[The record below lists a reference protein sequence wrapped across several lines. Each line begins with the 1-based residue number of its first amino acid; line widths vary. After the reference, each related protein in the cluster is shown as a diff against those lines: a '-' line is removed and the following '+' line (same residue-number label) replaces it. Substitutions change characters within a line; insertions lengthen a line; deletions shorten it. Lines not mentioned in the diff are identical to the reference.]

1 MDQLRI
7 LAVDISG
14 LFRTHWE
21 INQGKEDSAAF
32 NGTMAAVARARDG
45 FDRVAICCDAGKSF
59 RRLIWPEYKANRT
72 DPGAAYREQL
82 RRAVEQLAA
91 DGCAVFRAPPLMQYQ
106 NPETGEALHAEAD
119 DVIGSLCAW
128 AKETG
133 HFVRILSADK
143 DLLQLVGQ
151 HVDQVTF
158 KGTVMD
164 PLAVAEKLGV
174 LPREIPDYLALCGDS
189 SDNFK
194 PFEGIG
200 PKGALALLKKYQSAL
215 GVFVPANLATVHEIA
230 NKTVVDQLRAEGA
243 RERAERCLQVAT
255 IKRDLDID
263 FSPLLAE
270 PVFRRGEAASKVAFP
285 PRAPQ
290 LASVPQPV
298 EPEEAKPHAVPAPAE
313 HAVAVRPPE
322 RIAAPAALIKRPDT
336 GISRLDP
343 YALEPQTPQEAW
355 ALAQTLHASQMYRQQ
370 FMNAESILAVLL
382 RGRSLGI
389 PTIVALESAYMV
401 HGRVGWSARM
411 LRSLAMGSPDC
422 EYFRIAVTEMHR
434 AVALCKRRGEPELVI
449 ESTTEMARDRGLV
462 VKGGKWEKDPL
473 SMNVADVE
481 RRGARLVWPERVTGL
496 FTPDELELGLTADGE
511 SIREA
516 A

>member
-1 MDQLRI
+1 MARLRI

-21 INQGKEDSAAF
+21 INQGKGDTLAVEAA
-32 NGTMAAVARARDG
+32 TAAVARARDG
-45 FDRVAICCDAGKSF
+45 FDRVAICCDSGPSF
-59 RRLIWPEYKANRT
+59 RRAIWPEYKANRT

-82 RRAVEQLAA
+82 RRAVEQLEA
-91 DGCAVFRAPPLMQYQ
+91 DGCTIFRAPQLLDYQ
-106 NPETGEALHAEAD
+106 DETGAALSAEAD
-119 DVIGSLCAW
+119 DVIGSLVSW
-128 AKETG
+128 AVESG
-133 HFVRILSADK
+133 HTVRIYSADK

-194 PFEGIG
+194 PFDGIG
-200 PKGALALLKKYQSAL
+200 PKGAVALLKRYQTAL
-215 GVFVPANLATVHEIA
+215 GVFVPENLATVHEIV
-230 NKTVVDQLRAEGA
+230 NKTIAEALRAEGA

-263 FSPLLAE
+263 FSPLLAG
-270 PVFRRGEAASKVAFP
+270 PVFRRVEAASKVAFP

-290 LASVPQPV
+290 LAAVPQPV
-298 EPEEAKPHAVPAPAE
+298 EPEEAKPHAVHAPAE
-313 HAVAVRPPE
+313 HAMAVRSPE
-322 RIAAPAALIKRPDT
+322 RIAAPAALIKRPEAAV
-336 GISRLDP
+336 SRLDP

-370 FMNAESILAVLL
+370 FMNPESILAVLL

-449 ESTTEMARDRGLV
+449 ESTTEMARERGLV

>member
-1 MDQLRI
+1 MKI

-21 INQGKEDSAAF
+21 INQGKGE
-32 NGTMAAVARARDG
+32 TMAVEAATAAVVRARDG
-45 FDRVAICCDAGKSF
+45 FDRVAICCDGGKSF
-59 RRLIWPEYKANRT
+59 RRAIWPEYKANRT

-82 RRAVEQLAA
+82 RRAIEQLEA
-91 DGCAVFRAPPLMQYQ
+91 DGCTIFRAPQLLDYQ
-106 NPETGEALHAEAD
+106 DETGAALSAEAD

-128 AKETG
+128 AKDGG
-133 HFVRILSADK
+133 HFVRVYSADK
-143 DLLQLVGQ
+143 DLLQLVHDGC
-151 HVDQVTF
+151 DRMNF
-158 KGTVMD
+158 KGEVSGPND
-164 PLAVAEKLGV
+164 LLAKLGV
-174 LPREIPDYLALCGDS
+174 SQSLIPDFLALAGDT

-194 PFEGIG
+194 AFPGIG
-200 PKGALALLKKYQSAL
+200 PQKAVALLKHGGSAL
-215 GVFVPANLATVHEIA
+215 GLFRPEKLADVHMVVGDAIA
-230 NKTVVDQLRAEGA
+230 KTLRAEGA

-263 FSPLLAE
+263 FSPLLAD
-270 PVFRRGEAASKVAFP
+270 PVFRRDESATKVAFP

-290 LASVPQPV
+290 LAAVPQPV
-298 EPEEAKPHAVPAPAE
+298 EPEEAKPHPVPSPTD

-322 RIAAPAALIKRPDT
+322 RIAAPAALIKRPEAPV
-336 GISRLDP
+336 SRLDP

-370 FMNAESILAVLL
+370 FMNPESILAVLL

-449 ESTTEMARDRGLV
+449 ESTTDMARERGLV
-462 VKGGKWEKDPL
+462 VKGGKWDKDPL